1 MNYINKIINEP
12 FLFLFFIISYI
23 PGLTGVYIRRFFFKL
38 RFRYLGKKFYSEIG
52 IVVSFPQNIS
62 IGNNCSIMR
71 LSSINSCKESQI
83 KIGDN
88 ASINY
93 NVNIN
98 SSNGGQII
106 IGDNV
111 LIASNVVIRAANHN
125 IHNPDLPIKMSGH
138 LAGKITIGNNVWIGS
153 NCTILKDVRIGDGAV
168 IGAGCTIFKDVE
180 EGSIIIN
187 KSQEN
192 YLKKKV
198 SLSKEWSE

>member
-1 MNYINKIINEP
+1 VSYINKIINEP

-192 YLKKKV
+192 YLKKK
-198 SLSKEWSE
+198 SKFK